1 MGLVSERKRERER
14 ESEKKIKRSGVH
26 ERRGGEGRGESADP
40 EASG

>member
-14 ESEKKIKRSGVH
+14 ERKKIKRSGVH